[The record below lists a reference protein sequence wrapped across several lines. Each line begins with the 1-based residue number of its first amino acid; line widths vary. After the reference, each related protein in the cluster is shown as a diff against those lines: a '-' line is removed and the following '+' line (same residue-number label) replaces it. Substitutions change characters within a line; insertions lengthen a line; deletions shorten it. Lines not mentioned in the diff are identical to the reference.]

1 VGPKANAATRTPSCC
16 VAQQGSQR
24 SVLVRVGCAEAP
36 ARKDQA
42 FCGGVQRL
50 GCTVHEDDLSLA
62 VSYDDPE
69 GEMIEHCKTCL
80 GLQLRKFQP

>member
-1 VGPKANAATRTPSCC
+1 
-16 VAQQGSQR
+16 
-24 SVLVRVGCAEAP
+24 
-36 ARKDQA
+36 
-42 FCGGVQRL
+42 VQRL